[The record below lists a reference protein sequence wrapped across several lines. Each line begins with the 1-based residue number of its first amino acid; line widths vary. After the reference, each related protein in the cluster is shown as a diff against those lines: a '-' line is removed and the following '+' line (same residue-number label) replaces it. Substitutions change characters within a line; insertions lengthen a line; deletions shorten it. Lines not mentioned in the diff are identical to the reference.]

1 MLSKKHLKMLVFG
14 NSAEA
19 EKNKMYWS
27 RKPGNFVNKLTGKV
41 VETGDYSFTGTVREW
56 YETLTETCI
65 DVGNYYGLG
74 ENFSAIVSPDVLT
87 IFECGVLYKPIFEQA
102 LFYRKRS
109 TETTETFELLP
120 FQELEAYN
128 TKKGRM
134 YNHFD
139 VYLEP
144 DLPRNQVLCFSD
156 DLKKFA
162 MVEIV
167 DMDII

>member
-27 RKPGNFVNKLTGKV
+27 RRPGKLVNKYTGTEIV
-41 VETGDYSFTGTVREW
+41 GGSFTGTAREW
-56 YETLTETCI
+56 YETLMDTCI

-74 ENFSAIVSPDVLT
+74 KEFSTIVSPDVLI
-87 IFECGVLYKPIFEQA
+87 IFECGVLYKPTFEQA
-102 LFYRKRS
+102 LLYRKRS

-134 YNHFD
+134 YNYFD
-139 VYLEP
+139 VYFEP
-144 DLPRNQVLCFSD
+144 DLPRNQVFCFSD

>member
-1 MLSKKHLKMLVFG
+1 MLSKKNLRMLIVG
-14 NSAEA
+14 NSPDA

-27 RKPGNFVNKLTGKV
+27 RKPGNFVNKLTGKG
-41 VETGDYSFTGTVREW
+41 VEGGYFSGTVREW

-74 ENFSAIVSPDVLT
+74 KNFSAIVSPDVLT
-87 IFECGVLYKPIFEQA
+87 IFECGVLYEPIFEQA
-102 LFYRKRS
+102 LLYRKRS

-139 VYLEP
+139 VYFEP
-144 DLPRNQVLCFSD
+144 ELPRNQVFCFSD